1 MPDNKISVLIVS
13 EDQNTR
19 EELASCFN
27 DVLFSVEK
35 LASSIRS
42 RDIISKKEFD
52 IIFSDIHMVY
62 VDGMELL
69 EAVKSK
75 SPVSDVILMS
85 NRGTIT
91 LAIDALKKGAHDF
104 LQLPIDTK
112 HFRNYLINLG
122 QRRMLINENRKL
134 KEMLKI
140 DSQNDEIV
148 GTSPRIKLVYKL
160 IDEIAPTDVTVL
172 LEGESGTGK
181 ELVARAIHR
190 RSHRNDRPFIAL
202 NCGALPET
210 LIESELFGYEKGA
223 FTGAVARKKGRIE
236 QAHTGTLFLD
246 EIAELTLNNQVDL
259 LRVLEEQKVMRLGG
273 LERTDV
279 DVRFIAATNKDLEQL
294 CSRGEFRE
302 DLFYRLNVIRLKLP
316 PLRDRQED
324 IPLLANAFVEK
335 FCRKYNKDMKTLS
348 HETSVILNRYSF
360 PGNVRE
366 LKNIVER
373 AVVLSKETTIT
384 PRDLPEQ
391 IYKDIKVPAQREDGE
406 DKFASLKVRERNAI
420 KEALELSGGHR
431 QKAAKLLGMS
441 LRTLH
446 YKLKKYNI
454 GSK

>member
-35 LASSIRS
+35 LAGSIRA
-42 RDIISKKEFD
+42 RDLISKKEFD
-52 IIFSDIHMVY
+52 IIFSDIHMTY

-335 FCRKYNKDMKTLS
+335 FCRKYSKDMKSLS
-348 HETSVILNRYSF
+348 HETSAILNRYSF

-384 PRDLPEQ
+384 PHDLPEQ
-391 IYKDIKVPAQREDGE
+391 IYKDIKGPVQREDGD

-431 QKAAKLLGMS
+431 QKTAKLLGMS

-446 YKLKKYNI
+446 YKLKRYNI